1 VEIMAKQEIMKVVI
15 KKDSKSE
22 GLDISVNT
30 NGTLGDVMYGIM
42 NVVGKMLQD
51 IPTKELKIEA
61 TDSIIKDLKALK
73 KEFANENEDK
83 CS

>member
-1 VEIMAKQEIMKVVI
+1 MAKQEIMKVVI

-22 GLDISVNT
+22 GLDISVNA
-30 NGTLGDVMYGIM
+30 NGTLGDVMYSIM
-42 NVVGKMLQD
+42 SVIGKILQD

>member
-1 VEIMAKQEIMKVVI
+1 MAKQKIMKVVI

-30 NGTLGDVMYGIM
+30 NGTLGDIIYGIM
-42 NVVGKMLQD
+42 HIVGKMLQD

-61 TDSIIKDLKALK
+61 TDSIIKGLKELK
-73 KEFANENEDK
+73 KEFANENKNK

>member
-1 VEIMAKQEIMKVVI
+1 MAKQEIMKVVI
-15 KKDSKSE
+15 KKDSKSD

-42 NVVGKMLQD
+42 SVLGKMLND
-51 IPTKELKIEA
+51 IPTKELKLEA
-61 TDSIIKDLKALK
+61 TDCIIKDLKSLK

>member
-1 VEIMAKQEIMKVVI
+1 MAKQEITKVVI

-30 NGTLGDVMYGIM
+30 NGALGDVMYGIVY
-42 NVVGKMLQD
+42 VVGKILQD
-51 IPTKELKIEA
+51 IPTKELKIKA

>member
-1 VEIMAKQEIMKVVI
+1 MAKQEIMKVVI

-42 NVVGKMLQD
+42 SVVGKMLQD

-83 CS
+83 RS

>member
-1 VEIMAKQEIMKVVI
+1 MAKQEIMKVVI

-30 NGTLGDVMYGIM
+30 NGTLGDIMYGIM
-42 NVVGKMLQD
+42 CVVGKMLQD
-51 IPTKELKIEA
+51 IPTKELKIET
-61 TDSIIKDLKALK
+61 TDVIIKNLKALK
-73 KEFANENEDK
+73 KEFANENKNK

>member
-1 VEIMAKQEIMKVVI
+1 MAKQEIMKVVI
-15 KKDSKSE
+15 KKNDKDE

-30 NGTLGDVMYGIM
+30 NGTLGDVMYGM
-42 NVVGKMLQD
+42 MSVLGKMLKD
-51 IPTKELKIEA
+51 IPTKELKLEA
-61 TDSIIKDLKALK
+61 TDCIIKDLKALK

>member
-1 VEIMAKQEIMKVVI
+1 MAKQEIIKVVI

-30 NGTLGDVMYGIM
+30 NGKLGEIMYGIM
-42 NVVGKMLQD
+42 CVVGKILQD
-51 IPTKELKIEA
+51 IPTKELKIKA
-61 TDSIIKDLKALK
+61 TDVIIKNLKALK
-73 KEFANENEDK
+73 KEFANENKNK

>member
-1 VEIMAKQEIMKVVI
+1 MAKQEIMKVVI

-42 NVVGKMLQD
+42 SVVGKMLQD

>member
-1 VEIMAKQEIMKVVI
+1 MAKKEIMKVVI
-15 KKDSKSE
+15 KKNDKDE

-30 NGTLGDVMYGIM
+30 DGTLGDVMYGM
-42 NVVGKMLQD
+42 MSVLGKMLND
-51 IPTKELKIEA
+51 IPTKELKLEA
-61 TDSIIKDLKALK
+61 TDCIIKDLKALK

>member
-1 VEIMAKQEIMKVVI
+1 MAKQEIMKVVI

-30 NGTLGDVMYGIM
+30 NGKLGDVMYGIM
-42 NVVGKMLQD
+42 YTVGKILQD
-51 IPTKELKIEA
+51 IPTKELKIET
-61 TDSIIKDLKALK
+61 TDSIIKSIKALK
-73 KEFANENEDK
+73 KEFANENENK

>member
-1 VEIMAKQEIMKVVI
+1 MAKQKIMKVVI

-30 NGTLGDVMYGIM
+30 NGTLGDMIYGIM
-42 NVVGKMLQD
+42 CVVGKMLQD
-51 IPTKELKIEA
+51 IPTKEVKIEV
-61 TDSIIKDLKALK
+61 TDNIIKNLKELK
-73 KEFANENEDK
+73 KEFANENKNK

>member
-1 VEIMAKQEIMKVVI
+1 MAKQEIMKVVI

-42 NVVGKMLQD
+42 SVVGKMLQD

-73 KEFANENEDK
+73 KEFANENENK
-83 CS
+83 RS

>member
-1 VEIMAKQEIMKVVI
+1 MAKQEIMKVVI

-42 NVVGKMLQD
+42 SVVGKMLQD

-61 TDSIIKDLKALK
+61 TNSIIKDLKALK

>member
-1 VEIMAKQEIMKVVI
+1 MAKQKIMKVVI

-30 NGTLGDVMYGIM
+30 NGKLGEIMYGIM
-42 NVVGKMLQD
+42 CVVGKMLQD
-51 IPTKELKIEA
+51 IPTKEVKIEV
-61 TDSIIKDLKALK
+61 TDNIIKNLKELK
-73 KEFANENEDK
+73 KEFANENKNK